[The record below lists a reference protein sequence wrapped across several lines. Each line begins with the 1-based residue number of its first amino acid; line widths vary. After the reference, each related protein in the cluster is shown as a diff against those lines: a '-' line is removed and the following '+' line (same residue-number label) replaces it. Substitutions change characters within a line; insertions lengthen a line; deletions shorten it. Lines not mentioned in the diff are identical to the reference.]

1 MNPESQ
7 NQESILQP
15 SQPTLQAEE
24 SKRKNK
30 LLIIGG
36 FIGIMIVTFVLC
48 IYIFNPTHNLKSY
61 STFFSNY
68 DAPRNSQN
76 NISDTSN
83 TTTSSMNET
92 QSRESF
98 LKFIKAKHD
107 ESNTKDPTLEIT
119 FDESLVVCTGT
130 TCKGIMVV
138 KQGSTK
144 STSNI
149 SFTFT
154 DGEWV
159 NDGVKAMQEAKRA
172 SDELEKKLGT
182 ENRYSL
188 SVLTGEGA
196 SLEVFIDGESVEAF
210 KDTADIND
218 ATISGLLPIPK
229 GKHEVEIRFTG
240 KVDKWVY
247 NYELKEYPKDTDPAD
262 ALFDDTNVIFST
274 GKDESGFSNFI
285 REKLNG
291 VKSIKLQVDA
301 K

>member
-1 MNPESQ
+1 
-7 NQESILQP
+7 
-15 SQPTLQAEE
+15 
-24 SKRKNK
+24 
-30 LLIIGG
+30 
-36 FIGIMIVTFVLC
+36 
-48 IYIFNPTHNLKSY
+48 
-61 STFFSNY
+61 
-68 DAPRNSQN
+68 
-76 NISDTSN
+76 
-83 TTTSSMNET
+83 MNET
-92 QSRESF
+92 QLKESF
-98 LKFIKAKHD
+98 LKFIKAKLD
-107 ESNTKDPTLEIT
+107 ESKKQDPAWEIT

-130 TCKGIMVV
+130 TCKGTMVA
-138 KQGSTK
+138 KQGSAK
-144 STSNI
+144 STSDV

-159 NDGVKAMQEAKRA
+159 NDEVKAMQEAKKA

-188 SVLTGEGA
+188 SVLVGEGA

-210 KDTADIND
+210 KDTANTND
-218 ATISGLLPIPK
+218 MTISGLLPVPK

-247 NYELKEYPKDTDPAD
+247 NYTLREYPKDTDPAE

-291 VKSIKLQVDA
+291 VKSIKLQIDA

>member
-1 MNPESQ
+1 MNPENQ
-7 NQESILQP
+7 NQESILQS
-15 SQPTLQAEE
+15 SQSTLQTEVP
-24 SKRKNK
+24 KHGNR
-30 LLIIGG
+30 LLIVGG
-36 FIGIMIVTFVLC
+36 FIGLMVVAFVLY
-48 IYIFNPTHNLKSY
+48 IYIFNPTHNPKFY
-61 STFFSNY
+61 SAYFSSY
-68 DAPRNSQN
+68 DAPR
-76 NISDTSN
+76 
-83 TTTSSMNET
+83 SMNET
-92 QSRESF
+92 QLKESF
-98 LKFIKAKHD
+98 LKFIKAKLD
-107 ESNTKDPTLEIT
+107 ESKKQDPAWEIT

-130 TCKGIMVV
+130 TCKGTMVA
-138 KQGSTK
+138 KQGSSK
-144 STSNI
+144 STSDV

-159 NDGVKAMQEAKRA
+159 NDGVKAMQEAKKA

-188 SVLTGEGA
+188 SVLIGEGA

-210 KDTADIND
+210 KDTADTND

-229 GKHEVEIRFTG
+229 GKREVEIRFTG
-240 KVDKWVY
+240 NVDKWVY
-247 NYELKEYPKDTDPAD
+247 NYELKEYPKDTDPTE